1 MSAAQLVFCPLSSEK
16 GPSTHILFSRHS
28 VDTWESGACRDWGQ
42 VRMKSLK
49 PSDPN
54 QVGEIRLS
62 GRLGQGGMGTVYFG
76 VTPDGDRVA
85 VKMIRDEL
93 TGKSG
98 VRARFDREIDILG
111 MVQGPRVA
119 GLVAAA
125 EPDEVPQWFATEY
138 VQGLTLAEYVRERGT
153 FGQGHAAVLG
163 ILLAEGLKEIHDA
176 GLLHR
181 DLKPANVILGSDG
194 PRVIDFGLAA
204 FADRP
209 GDITQTSDAIGTPVC
224 MAPEQAT
231 NAGNLT
237 AKVDVH
243 ALGAVLVFA
252 MTGHFPYEG
261 PTTPAIWHVLTDPA
275 TEPNLS
281 GVPENMKPLVTQ
293 ALAHNPDDRPTVTQ
307 VADELKAVAR
317 GVTLEEFI
325 ARTYIE
331 RDTDPTPAAQEPPKP
346 PRLRMPRQPRVP
358 NDLVLQVAEYL
369 RHDYARGA
377 AL

>member
-1 MSAAQLVFCPLSSEK
+1 
-16 GPSTHILFSRHS
+16 
-28 VDTWESGACRDWGQ
+28 
-42 VRMKSLK
+42 MKTLRS
-49 PSDPN
+49 SDPT
-54 QVGEIRLS
+54 QVGDIRLS

-76 VTPDGDRVA
+76 VTPAGDWVA

-93 TGKSG
+93 TSQSG

-119 GLVAAA
+119 ALIAVAD
-125 EPDEVPQWFATEY
+125 PTDDKQWFAAEY
-138 VQGLTLAEYVRERGT
+138 IQGLTLAEYVQERGALE
-153 FGQGHAAVLG
+153 QRYAAVLEE
-163 ILLAEGLKEIHDA
+163 LLAEGLQEIHEA

-194 PRVIDFGLAA
+194 PRVIDFGLAS

-231 NAGNLT
+231 DVKDLT
-237 AKVDVH
+237 TKVDVH

-252 MTGHFPYEG
+252 LTGHFPYEG
-261 PTTPAIWHVLTDPA
+261 SSAPAIWHALTDPA

-281 GVPENMKPLVTQ
+281 GVPEDMKPLV
-293 ALAHNPDDRPTVTQ
+293 ARMLAHDPADRPTVREA
-307 VADELKAVAR
+307 ADELKAAATT
-317 GVTLEEFI
+317 TLADFI
-325 ARTYIE
+325 QRTYVE
-331 RDTDPTPAAQEPPKP
+331 RDSDPSPTQEEPPLP
-346 PRLRMPRQPRVP
+346 PPLRMPREPHVP
-358 NDLVLQVAEYL
+358 TDLVRQVAETL